1 MAAYDDLM
9 EWFKDSCMMLQEEFE
24 ELLKA
29 YEEEIRIETCKR
41 ITNMHYGIPKPISI
55 TGIPKAYTDSIKFN
69 PYIGIDSSRI
79 LLLKEIEENETETE
93 SNCTNPQNPAGA
105 SLSDT
110 EG

>member
-29 YEEEIRIETCKR
+29 YEREIRIETCKK
-41 ITNMHYGIPKPISI
+41 ITNAMYGIPKPTSI
-55 TGIPKAYTDSIKFN
+55 IGIPKADTDSLKFDV
-69 PYIGIDSSRI
+69 YSDTDSLKI
-79 LLLKEIEENETETE
+79 LLRKEIEENERETK
-93 SNCTNPQNPAGA
+93 SNCTDSQDSAGA

-110 EG
+110 